1 MDYRFDGITGNRTGS
16 NLYINIEGEKMGQA
30 ESFREDLEALLALA
44 SASDFRLN
52 HRQVEEVFENYALS
66 SEQMEMIYQYLDK
79 NHIVV
84 EQEAKMAPKSRNRQ
98 VKPVSSQEVR
108 ENVQEEDST
117 PASDQPEQNE
127 EESAYYRMYMA
138 DLKGLPPFSKT
149 RETALLKQ
157 FLGGDTSVG
166 QSLIEGR
173 LRFAAKTAALY
184 RGQGVILMDLIQEA
198 NMALVMAVSKYE
210 GGSFEE
216 LILTEIKSAIEAA
229 LAEAGSAADVER
241 YLASQINSL
250 MIVTARLAEGLGRE
264 ATLAELSEKMHMPEE
279 SVRELVK
286 MAMDAMT
293 LQEDEQISS
302 ELS

>member
-1 MDYRFDGITGNRTGS
+1 
-16 NLYINIEGEKMGQA
+16 MGQA

>member
-1 MDYRFDGITGNRTGS
+1 
-16 NLYINIEGEKMGQA
+16 MGQA

-84 EQEAKMAPKSRNRQ
+84 EQEAKMAPKSRTRQ

>member
-1 MDYRFDGITGNRTGS
+1 MDYRFDGITGKRTGS

>member
-1 MDYRFDGITGNRTGS
+1 MDYRFDGITGKRMGS

-52 HRQVEEVFENYALS
+52 HRQVEEVFGNYALS

-250 MIVTARLAEGLGRE
+250 MIVTARLAEELGRE

>member
-1 MDYRFDGITGNRTGS
+1 MDYRFDGIAGKRTGS

>member
-1 MDYRFDGITGNRTGS
+1 MGS

-250 MIVTARLAEGLGRE
+250 MIVTARLAEELGRE

>member
-1 MDYRFDGITGNRTGS
+1 MDYRFDGITGKRTGS

-216 LILTEIKSAIEAA
+216 LILTEIKDAIEAA
-229 LAEAGSAADVER
+229 LTEAGSEADVES

-250 MIVTARLAEGLGRE
+250 MIVTARLAEELGRE
-264 ATLAELSEKMHMPEE
+264 ATLAELSEKMHMPED

-286 MAMDAMT
+286 IAMDAMT
-293 LQEDEQISS
+293 IQEDEQISP

>member
-1 MDYRFDGITGNRTGS
+1 
-16 NLYINIEGEKMGQA
+16 MGQA

-52 HRQVEEVFENYALS
+52 HRQVEEVFGNYALS

-250 MIVTARLAEGLGRE
+250 MIVTARLAEELGRE

>member
-1 MDYRFDGITGNRTGS
+1 MDYRFDGITGKRTGS

-52 HRQVEEVFENYALS
+52 HRQVEEVFENYPLS

>member
-1 MDYRFDGITGNRTGS
+1 MDYRFDGITGKRTGS

-250 MIVTARLAEGLGRE
+250 MIVTARLAEELGRE